1 MFFFHY
7 IYKKIIKIN
16 IMYFIA
22 NLQPLLY
29 GYDKNTGFLSIN
41 EKKKI
46 IENFY
51 INKNKGKGLS
61 ICEEHSNGSS
71 PGFKLSKEDIIGNID
86 NIILN
91 NKGELLV
98 TGELFKD
105 NHINSNIINEMKEK
119 KQLYG
124 VSLWLDMFKDKNTFK
139 NKKLNHVA
147 ITKIPALGKEGS
159 YIYEWS
165 YSKEKIDNI
174 LKDKYYKY
182 SDKNRYNYI
191 QNNNNDK
198 IDNIEDINKNFR
210 YASNDL
216 LKFWEK
222 GFLF

>member
-1 MFFFHY
+1 
-7 IYKKIIKIN
+7 
-16 IMYFIA
+16 MYFIA

-29 GYDKNTGFLSIN
+29 GYNKNTGFLSIN

-46 IENFY
+46 IEQFY
-51 INKNKGKGLS
+51 INKNKGKRLS
-61 ICEEHSNGSS
+61 ICEEHSNGSK

-98 TGELFKD
+98 TGELFKN

-124 VSLWLDMFKDKNTFK
+124 VSLWLDMIKDKNIFK
-139 NKKLNHVA
+139 NKELNHVA
-147 ITKIPALGKEGS
+147 ICKFPALGKEGS

-182 SDKNRYNYI
+182 NDKNKYNYI

-216 LKFWEK
+216 LKIWEK